1 MISIII
7 PVYNEQENI
16 ELLFNR
22 LISSS
27 KLWNDSFELLFVDD
41 GSSDNSY
48 SLLKEI
54 ADRQDNVKIIKL
66 SRNFG
71 HQAAISAGIKLA
83 KGDAAIIMDA
93 DLQDPPELLTK
104 FIEEWKNGT
113 EVVYAV
119 RKNRKEN
126 IFKKIGYMSFYW
138 ILQKIVSDI
147 NIPIDAGDFCLMDRK
162 VIDVLNSMTE
172 ENRFVRGLRAYA
184 GYNQKGIEYDRPNR
198 ASGSPKYTFSKLIRL
213 AIDGI
218 LDFSIIPL
226 RIATFLGAFISIT
239 SFIIGL
245 FFIIHR
251 ILNFKVF
258 GYSPT
263 DTPGLASL
271 AVGIFFL
278 GGVIMFMLGIIG
290 EYIGKIYMEVKNRP
304 SYIIEEIYNE
314 NK

>member
-290 EYIGKIYMEVKNRP
+290 EYIGKIYMEIKNRP